1 VFSYLQ
7 ERFGTAPTVN
17 QEGAD
22 LVLEDGTTVE
32 VKSAQEWCVSNH
44 SRGGRRRGRFCLH
57 GYEDCDF
64 MLFVIVQDDG
74 ELRMCLYEYMDV
86 LEKFGVEGT
95 INWKEVVPQI

>member
-22 LVLEDGTTVE
+22 LVLGDGTTVE
-32 VKSAQEWCVSNH
+32 VKSAQEWCFSSH
-44 SRGGRRRGRFCLH
+44 SRGGRRRGRFVLH

-64 MLFVIVQDDG
+64 MLFVIVLDDG
-74 ELRMCLYEYMDV
+74 ELRMCLYEYMEV
-86 LEKFGVEGT
+86 LDKFGVEGT